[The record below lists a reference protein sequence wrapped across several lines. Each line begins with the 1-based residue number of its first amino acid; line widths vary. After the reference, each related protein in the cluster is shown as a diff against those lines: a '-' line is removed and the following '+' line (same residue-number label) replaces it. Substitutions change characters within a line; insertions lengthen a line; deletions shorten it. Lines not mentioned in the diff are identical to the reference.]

1 MPTNPF
7 QAEMITTRAMEQ
19 SQVDDNGISNQK
31 SYYSDIEEVLTFEEL
46 RNIHNVGTSLVTLSN
61 DNYNNF
67 PPTPMC
73 SMSNDI
79 VQVHPS
85 YENNP
90 LSNPHDIWLSSKQ
103 WDYGQKNKMRQHLEK
118 KSYKTVEWCHELNFP
133 VSLDRVTYSDI
144 DII

>member
-73 SMSNDI
+73 
-79 VQVHPS
+79 
-85 YENNP
+85 
-90 LSNPHDIWLSSKQ
+90 
-103 WDYGQKNKMRQHLEK
+103 
-118 KSYKTVEWCHELNFP
+118 
-133 VSLDRVTYSDI
+133 
-144 DII
+144 